1 MGRQGGFLD
10 LIRAALCICLMSAI
24 PEGVTS
30 IKLHRVLGVTQR
42 SAWRMAKRISERWWG
57 LVGIQPSPET

>member
-42 SAWRMAKRISERWWG
+42 SAWRMDQKD
-57 LVGIQPSPET
+57 